1 MTYDNEDKKRDEG
14 RPVIGKP
21 GAAFNKSSS
30 FGKSPAFSKAAG
42 SIMDRLKNLSK
53 KDIAFVTVGL
63 GVLVMAPVAEYMMS
77 KPVGPDQLAPG
88 FGYRSEGGNGA
99 LYEPGINSLSQ
110 GSPDGSGEVIT
121 PLSARDPASL
131 ILGAPS
137 SQPIAAAQTSL
148 PPKGG
153 DFRDS
158 MKDSARAAFNQASRS
173 AGVPTVIPRMQSSLR
188 ALGSFGGEGSRTSG
202 SLSGGKIL
210 DSARSASGKAASR
223 SMIGP
228 VATAGYKGVAASLNS
243 ASKGAYEKLRGQA
256 DKAAGNF
263 NGGSSITSLD
273 RAAADS
279 VDAGKGS
286 GGTGG
291 GSEGE
296 KYRAAT
302 GSSIRDNKSVS
313 DKETL
318 AELLEKNAALK
329 AQEWEF
335 YKKYEIPK
343 KIIEAMLAG
352 FNGVLTKAVEGATES
367 LFGMDSAPAA
377 ERFCWSP
384 ANNLASTEPGDC
396 TKYGAIG
403 DPFLK
408 DKGESDKGVKS
419 TSTQLPPGRSCACG
433 FNTIKPTIGVPVD
446 GGSAPS
452 ASSPASAAPGAT
464 PSPAPS
470 AAKPS
475 SASGVSA
482 KPAFAAKKVKAVASF
497 DEKMV
502 TVLQRVQEAGKK
514 GDSVSAKDLLA
525 YNKGI
530 SATLEE
536 AMPDLVKTLDASLQ
550 GVNKLVS
557 GDISKLGSE
566 SQKSGGQIAA
576 AESDADGFISEM
588 RDEIANPGE
597 LTKKK
602 GEALTAGSAQKA
614 DLITTTGAGFGEELE
629 RHLKRAENTK
639 NVWLVSAKKHSVFN
653 EKSQKLYAQQGTVLR
668 EKISA
673 LRDSARD
680 ISDEVKKISGE
691 VKAINPEEADQKKD
705 AVCKQFSDLSGMVL
719 SACRGT
725 AAPEAGKSV
734 VDALM
739 KLRGA
744 EGVDD
749 NALNDKNAVETEVA
763 AWTSASPKLKLDNDT
778 IEDQSESMDP
788 PQDNIAAC
796 LLRANHELPPD
807 VAVLAGNPATSVA
820 GPTRAA
826 SSDIQKSRKA
836 VRS

>member
-1 MTYDNEDKKRDEG
+1 MKYENEDKKRDEG
-14 RPVIGKP
+14 RPVIGNP
-21 GAAFNKSSS
+21 GAAFNKISS

-42 SIMDRLKNLSK
+42 SIMDKLKNLSK
-53 KDIAFVTVGL
+53 KDLAFVTVGL

-88 FGYRSEGGNGA
+88 FGVRSEGGSGA
-99 LYEPGINSLSQ
+99 LYEPGINALSQ

-148 PPKGG
+148 PPKT
-153 DFRDS
+153 DYRDS

-173 AGVPTVIPRMQSSLR
+173 AGVPTVIPKMQSSLR

-210 DSARSASGKAASR
+210 DSARGASGKAASR
-223 SMIGP
+223 SMVGP
-228 VATAGYKGVAASLNS
+228 VATAGYKGVSASLNS
-243 ASKGAYEKLRGQA
+243 ASKGAFEKLRGQA

-263 NGGSSITSLD
+263 NGGSSISSLD
-273 RAAADS
+273 KAAADS
-279 VDAGKGS
+279 VDLGKGL
-286 GGTGG
+286 GGSGG

-302 GSSIRDNKSVS
+302 GTSIRDSKSAS

-318 AELLEKNAALK
+318 AELLAKNAALK

-352 FNGVLTKAVEGATES
+352 FNGVLTEAVKGATES
-367 LFGMDSAPAA
+367 LFGMNSAPAA

-384 ANNLASTEPGDC
+384 ANNLASTDPSDC
-396 TKYGAIG
+396 RTYGAIG

-408 DKGESDKGVKS
+408 DKGEKS
-419 TSTQLPPGRSCACG
+419 TNTQLPPGRSCACG
-433 FNTIKPTIGVPVD
+433 FNTVQPTIGSPANS
-446 GGSAPS
+446 GSNS
-452 ASSPASAAPGAT
+452 ASASAAPGAK
-464 PSPAPS
+464 PSSSPS
-470 AAKPS
+470 AAKPG
-475 SASGVSA
+475 SAAGIGSKPVS
-482 KPAFAAKKVKAVASF
+482 AAKKVTAVESF
-497 DEKMV
+497 DAKMV

-514 GDSVSAKDLLA
+514 GDSVPARDLLA

-530 SATLEE
+530 SETLET
-536 AMPDLVKTLDASLQ
+536 AIPDLVKTLDASLQ
-550 GVNKLVS
+550 GVSRLAS

-566 SQKSGGQIAA
+566 SQKSASQIAA
-576 AESDADGFISEM
+576 AESETDSFISEM
-588 RDEIANPGE
+588 RAEIANPGN
-597 LTKKK
+597 LSKKK
-602 GEALTAGSAQKA
+602 GEALTGGSAQKA
-614 DLITTTGAGFGEELE
+614 DLVETEGAGFGEELD

-653 EKSQKLYAQQGTVLR
+653 ERAQKLYAQQGAVLR
-668 EKISA
+668 EKIGA
-673 LRDSARD
+673 LRDRAQE
-680 ISDEVKKISGE
+680 ISEEVKKISGE
-691 VKAINPEEADQKKD
+691 AKAINPEEADQKKD
-705 AVCKQFSDLSGMVL
+705 AVCKQFSELSGMVL

-744 EGVDD
+744 EGVAD
-749 NALNDKNAVETEVA
+749 NALNDKNAVEAEAA
-763 AWTSASPKLKLDNDT
+763 AWASASPKLKLDSDI

-807 VAVLAGNPATSVA
+807 VAVLVGNPANSVA

>member
-1 MTYDNEDKKRDEG
+1 MKYENNEDKKRDEG
-14 RPVIGKP
+14 RPVVGNP
-21 GAAFNKSSS
+21 GASFNKISS

-42 SIMDRLKNLSK
+42 SIMDKLKNLSK

-77 KPVGPDQLAPG
+77 KPAGADQLAPG
-88 FGYRSEGGNGA
+88 FGYRSEGGTGA
-99 LYEPGINSLSQ
+99 LYEPGINALSQ
-110 GSPDGSGEVIT
+110 GSPDGSGEIIT

-137 SQPIAAAQTSL
+137 SQPIAAVQTSS

-273 RAAADS
+273 KAAADS
-279 VDAGKGS
+279 VDPGKGM

-352 FNGVLTKAVEGATES
+352 FNGVLTEAVKGATES
-367 LFGMDSAPAA
+367 LFGMNSAPAA

-384 ANNLASTEPGDC
+384 ANNLASTDPADC
-396 TKYGAIG
+396 RTYGAIG

-408 DKGESDKGVKS
+408 DKGEKS

-433 FNTIKPTIGVPVD
+433 FNTVQPTIGSPANS
-446 GGSAPS
+446 GSNS
-452 ASSPASAAPGAT
+452 ASASAAPGA
-464 PSPAPS
+464 
-470 AAKPS
+470 PS
-475 SASGVSA
+475 SS
-482 KPAFAAKKVKAVASF
+482 
-497 DEKMV
+497 
-502 TVLQRVQEAGKK
+502 
-514 GDSVSAKDLLA
+514 
-525 YNKGI
+525 
-530 SATLEE
+530 
-536 AMPDLVKTLDASLQ
+536 
-550 GVNKLVS
+550 
-557 GDISKLGSE
+557 
-566 SQKSGGQIAA
+566 
-576 AESDADGFISEM
+576 
-588 RDEIANPGE
+588 PG
-597 LTKKK
+597 
-602 GEALTAGSAQKA
+602 A
-614 DLITTTGAGFGEELE
+614 
-629 RHLKRAENTK
+629 
-639 NVWLVSAKKHSVFN
+639 
-653 EKSQKLYAQQGTVLR
+653 
-668 EKISA
+668 
-673 LRDSARD
+673 
-680 ISDEVKKISGE
+680 
-691 VKAINPEEADQKKD
+691 
-705 AVCKQFSDLSGMVL
+705 
-719 SACRGT
+719 
-725 AAPEAGKSV
+725 
-734 VDALM
+734 
-739 KLRGA
+739 
-744 EGVDD
+744 
-749 NALNDKNAVETEVA
+749 
-763 AWTSASPKLKLDNDT
+763 
-778 IEDQSESMDP
+778 
-788 PQDNIAAC
+788 
-796 LLRANHELPPD
+796 
-807 VAVLAGNPATSVA
+807 
-820 GPTRAA
+820 
-826 SSDIQKSRKA
+826 
-836 VRS
+836 